1 MRSHII
7 GAGILAA
14 IVVAGAPL
22 LAKTGFCVAPYC
34 GTGRPDPWPNGQA
47 LTPNSALHEAYVGRY
62 NCEPGVQPCRSG
74 YSAELLGANDVML
87 ANMCRAGLFGPG
99 HDCVPT
105 ITEEVDASFAI
116 PRGSPTACQW
126 WFAPTWPNGTE
137 AGAATDPTVRKDKP
151 PGVYSDRHPQHGCT
165 WWHVNTCGNG
175 TKDAGEDL
183 TTCPADAGPP
193 PPRCGDGKV
202 DPGETCQSCPA
213 DAGACPPPP
222 PPPPATALMLGPNG
236 RFRVEATSTKPSG
249 QTGAG
254 KARALESDTGA
265 FWFFAP
271 TNLELMVKVLD
282 GCALGGHWWVFAAG
296 LTNVAVDLAVTDTAT
311 GAVRHYTNPQG
322 AAFAPTQ
329 DTEAFP
335 CP

>member
-1 MRSHII
+1 MPRLCQ
-7 GAGILAA
+7 AALLAA
-14 IVVAGAPL
+14 VIVASAPL
-22 LAKTGFCVAPYC
+22 VADTGYCPAHYC
-34 GTGRPDPWPNGQA
+34 GTGRPDPWPGDVPLPNEQLAAAYLARYGQPPGSGGA
-47 LTPNSALHEAYVGRY
+47 RVGY
-62 NCEPGVQPCRSG
+62 CCELFGVNYTILES
-74 YSAELLGANDVML
+74 
-87 ANMCRAGLFGPG
+87 MCRAGLFGPG
-99 HDCVPT
+99 HNCLAT
-105 ITEEVDASFAI
+105 TTEATDASFAI
-116 PRGSPTACQW
+116 PRQSPLACQYW
-126 WFAPTWPNGTE
+126 LLPSWPTPPP
-137 AGAATDPTVRKDKP
+137 AVVRKDKP
-151 PGVYSDRHPQHGCT
+151 AGVVEERHPQHGCVVP
-165 WWHVNTCGNG
+165 WLNTCGNG
-175 TKDAGEDL
+175 TRDQGEDS

-222 PPPPATALMLGPNG
+222 PPPPATALNLGPAG
-236 RFRVEATSTKPSG
+236 RFRVEATWTKPSG

-322 AAFAPTQ
+322 SAFAPIQ
-329 DTEAFP
+329 DTGEFP